1 MIMNCGE
8 SRWDPRQ
15 GCNGPTA
22 LAPDPAQAPD
32 QQPAKNCRSR
42 FPSPKPRPEKLCLL
56 MCFPGGNVA
65 LHKVWA
71 RASLIIAFPTAEKPK
86 AAAAKRPALLPDP
99 WTSLLSRA
107 PLARPPRRRQPP
119 AELAPARP
127 PRDSH
132 GQLPGRQ
139 SDKTCLGY
147 APGSKM
153 VIADTLKN
161 CPTAVPMSVL
171 LPLYGTTMTFASM
184 Q

>member
-1 MIMNCGE
+1 M
-8 SRWDPRQ
+8 
-15 GCNGPTA
+15 
-22 LAPDPAQAPD
+22 
-32 QQPAKNCRSR
+32 
-42 FPSPKPRPEKLCLL
+42 LL
-56 MCFPGGNVA
+56 CFPDGNAA

-71 RASLIIAFPTAEKPK
+71 RASLIIAFPKAAAEKPQSCGSEK
-86 AAAAKRPALLPDP
+86 ACRLPDP

-119 AELAPARP
+119 AELTPARP

>member
-1 MIMNCGE
+1 MLSM
-8 SRWDPRQ
+8 
-15 GCNGPTA
+15 
-22 LAPDPAQAPD
+22 
-32 QQPAKNCRSR
+32 
-42 FPSPKPRPEKLCLL
+42 LL
-56 MCFPGGNVA
+56 CFPDGNAA

-71 RASLIIAFPTAEKPK
+71 RASLIIASQGCGRETQSCGSENAC
-86 AAAAKRPALLPDP
+86 PDP
-99 WTSLLSRA
+99 WTSFPSRA
-107 PLARPPRRRQPP
+107 PSRALRGGATPVRSSHPRGRPAAATASSR
-119 AELAPARP
+119 
-127 PRDSH
+127 
-132 GQLPGRQ
+132 GRQ